1 MPADRDGIEQIAHL
15 HARFLFPGALAE
27 MGESFVADVAYRA
40 LMEAGV
46 LDVIALWSGAR
57 IVGYVGFTGD
67 TRSYQRTGFVRKPFI
82 VIAAAIKAVI
92 GHPRRMRALLDLGR
106 DAFGGDRPDDLEGTG
121 EVVAIV
127 VDNELLD
134 HAGRDLSPQPA
145 QLLLDAAIEGLRAE
159 GVRRVRA
166 RVNADR
172 RPALLLYARRP
183 GVSYRDYRRRNEPMV
198 EITLDI

>member
-1 MPADRDGIEQIAHL
+1 VNASSTSSSRLPSSTGRDPPCSTVGTESHSPSCACWQEGQPA
-15 HARFLFPGALAE
+15 
-27 MGESFVADVAYRA
+27 SFTRPVWLPAI
-40 LMEAGV
+40 G
-46 LDVIALWSGAR
+46 WPS
-57 IVGYVGFTGD
+57 VGFTGD
-67 TRSYQRTGFVRKPFI
+67 TRSYQRTGFVRKPFT

-92 GHPRRMRALLDLGR
+92 GDPRRMRALLDLGR
-106 DAFGGDRPDDLEGTG
+106 DAFGGDPPDDLEGTG